1 MGTNETED
9 EKKKKQKFAVNSHIE
24 TKRFIKRR
32 FSPAFDRIRPFF
44 KWPPYNSSFCH
55 IFVFLVSFVSG

>member
-44 KWPPYNSSFCH
+44 QMAT
-55 IFVFLVSFVSG
+55 I